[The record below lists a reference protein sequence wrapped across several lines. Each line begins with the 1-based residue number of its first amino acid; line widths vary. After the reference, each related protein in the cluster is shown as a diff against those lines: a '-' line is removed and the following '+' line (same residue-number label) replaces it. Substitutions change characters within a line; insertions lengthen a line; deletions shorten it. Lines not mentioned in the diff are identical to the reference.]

1 MRSGLRTVRPSQS
14 YQLKLRAVRRST
26 RDRSSVR
33 HTFKFPNRVQAAVR
47 EHVQRAVAGVPRAQF
62 RQEPA
67 YIAALLTRLAGVAYR
82 GPDGL
87 VTFSATNVDSVGPGA
102 AESWSG
108 ADLAI
113 TAIIE
118 QNGRTLRK
126 AILSQAKLGGFD
138 QLSRTEQ
145 ERLIEQIRHMRRW
158 TRSPKVML
166 VYELGGRR
174 EPRMASGNGILTGRY
189 FKGLS
194 LPDYFVAR
202 VLTTLD
208 GDTRSHFVEA
218 VQDSSLRQLQ
228 VEARLK

>member
-1 MRSGLRTVRPSQS
+1 MRH
-14 YQLKLRAVRRST
+14 K
-26 RDRSSVR
+26 
-33 HTFKFPNRVQAAVR
+33 FKIPRRVQAAVR
-47 EHVQRAVAGVPRAQF
+47 EHVQRAVADLPPAQF

-82 GPDGL
+82 GPDGS
-87 VTFSATNVDSVGPGA
+87 VMFSATNVDSVGPGA

-118 QNGRTLRK
+118 QNGRALRK
-126 AILSQAKLGGFD
+126 AILSQAKLGRFD
-138 QLSRTEQ
+138 QLSRTER
-145 ERLIEQIRHMRRW
+145 ERLIRQIRQMRRL

-166 VYELGGRR
+166 IYELDGRR
-174 EPRMASGNGILTGRY
+174 EPRMASGNGILIGRY
-189 FKGLS
+189 SKGLS

-208 GDTRSHFVEA
+208 GDTRSHFVGA
-218 VQDSSLRQLQ
+218 VQDGSLRQLQ
-228 VEARLK
+228 VEARLT